1 MTAALARMWT
11 HFADTACGEYSPLYD
26 RICRTVAGS
35 DDLLGLVASAP
46 PEGHLPNVLL
56 AAAHYLVLSGVD
68 HELAAVYAG
77 ESDADPGPLFVDL
90 CLAQRDRVLELLSTR
105 HTNTNEPGR
114 SALLGPAL
122 THVASLLGEPLGLVD
137 VGCSAG
143 LNLLCDRYL
152 LDYGT
157 AGSTGPRDSLVRA
170 ACEVVGGRPP
180 IAPALPRI
188 AARIGLDL
196 DPIDANDPDEALWL
210 LACVWPDTGRLARTR
225 HALEAVRTSSLD
237 LVEGDAVEHIGA
249 ALHRVPDGCV
259 AVVMT
264 TWALAYLTPERRV
277 AFREALA
284 TESARRT
291 IAWISAEGP
300 GVVDLMGDVATPLD
314 SQGMEPSV
322 LGLVVFRDREHDARL
337 LGLVH
342 PHGAWIDW
350 RA

>member
-1 MTAALARMWT
+1 MTAGLAGLWT
-11 HFADTACGEYSPLYD
+11 HFADTSCGEYSPLYD
-26 RICRTVAGS
+26 RICRTVAG
-35 DDLLGLVASAP
+35 DEDLLRLVASAP

-56 AAAHYLVLSGVD
+56 AAVHFLVLSGVD

-77 ESDADPGPLFVDL
+77 ESGADPGPLFVDL
-90 CLAQRDRVLELLSTR
+90 CLAHRDRVLDLLSTR

-143 LNLLCDRYL
+143 LNLLCDRYF
-152 LDYGT
+152 LDYGA
-157 AGSTGPRDSLVRA
+157 AGSTGPRSAPVRV
-170 ACEVVGGRPP
+170 ACEVVGGHPP
-180 IAPALPRI
+180 IAPALPHI

-196 DPIDANDPDEALWL
+196 DPIDANDPDEARWL
-210 LACVWPDTGRLARTR
+210 LACVSPDTGRLARTR
-225 HALEAVRTSSLD
+225 HALEEARQAPLD
-237 LVEGDAVEHIGA
+237 LVEGDAVDEVDA
-249 ALHRVPDGCV
+249 VLHRVPGDCV

-284 TESARRT
+284 AESAHRT

-300 GVVDLMGDVATPLD
+300 GVVDLMSHVLTAPDP
-314 SQGMEPSV
+314 QGMEPSV
-322 LGLVVFRDREHDARL
+322 FGLVVFRDGEHDARL